1 MSLSDQRVVAGT
13 TKSKC
18 ARVSDRGSVTGPGA
32 APRREPPHRERSP
45 RAASLRAASSLR
57 SWVRGMSTRATI
69 ESTQQPM
76 MYQLI
81 PALDLVFSR
90 MAAAMSGAGPPA
102 MTDASW

>member
-1 MSLSDQRVVAGT
+1 M
-13 TKSKC
+13 
-18 ARVSDRGSVTGPGA
+18 
-32 APRREPPHRERSP
+32 
-45 RAASLRAASSLR
+45 
-57 SWVRGMSTRATI
+57 

-81 PALDLVFSR
+81 PALDSVFSR